1 MKKWSRMLALL
12 LIGIPSVLQPMHS
25 FANTSGAP
33 AKFSNLEDQFVKESL
48 ALSPVSASQA
58 GYHKHVDAKTGRTIL
73 LDRELDDLSSAAV
86 ATQVKF
92 YRDWRQK
99 FSKETPVA
107 SLSSQDA
114 ADYCLMLSLFLPE
127 ARVFAP

>member
-1 MKKWSRMLALL
+1 MKTILPLL
-12 LIGIPSVLQPMHS
+12 LLVLSVLTTVTAQKMKDASPS
-25 FANTSGAP
+25 NP
-33 AKFSNLEDQFVKESL
+33 KFSALEDQFVKESL

-58 GYHKHVDAKTGRTIL
+58 GYHKHVDAKTGKASL
-73 LDRELDDLSSAAV
+73 LDRELDDVSSAAV

-99 FSKETPVA
+99 FSKETPMA

-114 ADYCLMLSLFLPE
+114 ADYRLIDDQIALG
-127 ARVFAP
+127 